1 MLQSLDYYK
10 AAVIFLVRA
19 KRLKKAAELLR
30 RQALVHVQATQPHGV
45 ARCELSAVVL
55 LLAADDYEGAYE
67 ACEDAQMRGD
77 GFGGTDEVSPR
88 RRERDAKPDPPPNA
102 ARHV

>member
-67 ACEDAQMRGD
+67 ACEDAQMR
-77 GFGGTDEVSPR
+77 VSRGP
-88 RRERDAKPDPPPNA
+88 RERLKQCEQEQSRRPNK
-102 ARHV
+102 